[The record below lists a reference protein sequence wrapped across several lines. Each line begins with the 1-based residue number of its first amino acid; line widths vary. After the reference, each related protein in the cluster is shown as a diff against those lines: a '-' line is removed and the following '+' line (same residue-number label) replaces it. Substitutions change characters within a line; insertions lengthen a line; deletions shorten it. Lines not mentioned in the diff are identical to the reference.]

1 MGRDLRLV
9 ATDKR
14 RRELARAKAER
25 QTARRTERAKRARRN
40 KIIGMAAVAVVA
52 VGAIVWASWPEGE
65 PQPVADE
72 AVPSEAASPSAPAAN
87 TPGPVATPAG
97 VECSQPGEPRT
108 DSRTWDKPADQNL
121 TGTVNWVLNT
131 NCGKITVALDADKA
145 PKNVNGLAF
154 LTAEGYYTGNFCH
167 RLTTAGI
174 YVLQCGAPG
183 ADGTGDVGF
192 TLPDENLPADSKNN
206 YPAGAVA
213 MANRGAD
220 TASSQFFLVYKNT
233 TLPAGYTL
241 VGDVTS
247 GLDVVKYVAAA
258 GVAAGGSDATDG
270 TPAQPLVIK
279 TAEIQK

>member
-1 MGRDLRLV
+1 M
-9 ATDKR
+9 ATEKR
-14 RRELARAKAER
+14 RKQLARAKADR
-25 QTARRTERAKRARRN
+25 QAARRAERAKQARRN
-40 KIIGMAAVAVVA
+40 KLIGLSAVAVVA
-52 VGAIVWASWPEGE
+52 AGAIAWAAWPDSE

-72 AVPSEAASPSAPAAN
+72 AVPSDSPSPSGPAN

-97 VECSQPGEPRT
+97 VTCTEPGDART
-108 DSRTWDKPADQNL
+108 DSRTWEKPSDEGL
-121 TGTVNWVLNT
+121 TGTANWVLNT
-131 NCGKITVALDADKA
+131 NCGKITVALDPAKA
-145 PKNVNGLAF
+145 PKNVNALAF

-167 RLTTAGI
+167 RLTTDGI

-183 ADGTGDVGF
+183 ADGSGDVGF
-192 TLPDENLPADSKNN
+192 TLPDENLPDDSKNN
-206 YPAGAVA
+206 YPAGTVA

-233 TLPAGYTL
+233 TLPAGYTV
-241 VGDVTS
+241 VGDITS